1 MWGRLSGSCSLPTG
15 PKDHYELSDRVIHTQ
30 IPYINVY
37 RMRPRDPVTWLL
49 TTISPSIGRR
59 PDATALGPVRHA
71 LGLEDPMRQETRLVS
86 HCMWPPPGGLGLRAC
101 VTMQR
106 TSLPR
111 TTCLRQCTHLR
122 AQYASYYVN
131 LPKHAST
138 GYGTLPLHVPCEP
151 MTRNTTFVNDTM
163 CVSNPRT
170 LSGNSYCEDA
180 YLGRARSQLGQKT
193 TMNYPIG

>member
-1 MWGRLSGSCSLPTG
+1 M
-15 PKDHYELSDRVIHTQ
+15 
-30 IPYINVY
+30 NVH
-37 RMRPRDPVTWLL
+37 RMRPHDPVTWLL

-71 LGLEDPMRQETRLVS
+71 LGFEDPMRQETRLVS

-106 TSLPR
+106 TSLPAPRAWGNAR
-111 TTCLRQCTHLR
+111 TYEHNMRHTTSISQSTLARGTEPFRFTCPVSQW
-122 AQYASYYVN
+122 
-131 LPKHAST
+131 P
-138 GYGTLPLHVPCEP
+138 E
-151 MTRNTTFVNDTM
+151 NTIFVNDAM

-180 YLGRARSQLGQKT
+180 YLLVAF
-193 TMNYPIG
+193 N